1 MTILL
6 LKFFCFSFRWSL
18 QTSLSMTV
26 GIRVWYAYAH
36 RHVTHW
42 HLRCLNVAIQ
52 STGVCQLLVT
62 PIDHWSLCFYNEMSD
77 VQVKTNVCFS
87 LVCCR
92 HVLKSINFIPREY
105 APRRAGRP
113 YVYTYVRARK
123 KSDIT
128 SFDVT
133 ARVNN

>member
-1 MTILL
+1 MVTADVIVNDGGHTGVVCL
-6 LKFFCFSFRWSL
+6 CPS
-18 QTSLSMTV
+18 
-26 GIRVWYAYAH
+26 A
-36 RHVTHW
+36 RHP
-42 HLRCLNVAIQ
+42 LASEMFECCNAIQ